1 MNNKT
6 VKGILVD
13 PYTQSLSYV
22 DVPVEGKSSTLKG
35 LYSAIGCSLVE
46 LISINSTT
54 DLWVDEEGLLKVDEN
69 SRFFFI
75 EINGRRSNAL
85 AGRGVILG
93 CTHTYDGV
101 ICDNVSMTTE
111 EASKIVLFS
120 NFLTL

>member
-22 DVPVEGKSSTLKG
+22 DVPVEGGSSTLKG

-54 DLWVDEEGLLKVDEN
+54 DLWIDEEGLLKVDEN

-75 EINGRRSNAL
+75 EINGRRSSAL
-85 AGRGVILG
+85 VGKGVILG
-93 CTHTYDGV
+93 CAHTHDGI